1 MGVVHGL
8 RSLLPHI
15 RAHGE
20 GGHIVNTA
28 SVAGIVNARQGFAP
42 YPASKFAVVAMSEGL
57 ALELQPLGIGVTVLC
72 PGWVRTRIMESARNR
87 PERYGPNPV
96 SNAASP
102 VAAQFA
108 ELVRTGMDP
117 RDVASRVLAA
127 IRDNERYVF
136 THPEMRGA
144 AEERF
149 RRILSAFNKT
159 TPLGD
164 T

>member
-1 MGVVHGL
+1 
-8 RSLLPHI
+8 
-15 RAHGE
+15 
-20 GGHIVNTA
+20 
-28 SVAGIVNARQGFAP
+28 
-42 YPASKFAVVAMSEGL
+42 MSEGL

-96 SNAASP
+96 SSAASP

-117 RDVASRVLAA
+117 RDVASRVFAA